1 MMTGPSPA
9 EAANS
14 EPMPLGA
21 RVDAFMS
28 RHARAMLA
36 VTIAAAIVLWVGGS
50 AVVSGEVT
58 GNITADG
65 SIELRSGAHVKG
77 DISTPTL
84 AIDKGAVFD
93 GLSRMVGAPATFGS
107 LERRARPRDR

>member
-36 VTIAAAIVLWVGGS
+36 VTIAAAIV
-50 AVVSGEVT
+50 A
-58 GNITADG
+58 
-65 SIELRSGAHVKG
+65 
-77 DISTPTL
+77 TL
-84 AIDKGAVFD
+84 ALLAQPQGAIVLYQAF
-93 GLSRMVGAPATFGS
+93 
-107 LERRARPRDR
+107 